1 LARIKLEGVSRQYGE
16 AIVLQP
22 TDLEI
27 GEGEFVTLL
36 GPSGCGKTTTLRI
49 VAGFVRPSEGR
60 IFLSGQDVTDL
71 PPQKRNVGMV
81 FQDYALF
88 PHLTVAQNIGFGLAA
103 RGAKPAA
110 IAERVEALLDLVQ
123 LGPLAHRRPA
133 QLSGGQQQRVALA
146 RAIAH
151 PPSVLLMDEPFAALD
166 RQLREALQLELR
178 RIQRTLG
185 VTTLFVTHDHG
196 EALSLSDRVAI
207 MSGGRILQMGT
218 PQSVYRQP
226 TSRFAARFLG
236 DVNLA
241 EGKIVGGEGE
251 WVLVE
256 AAGRVL
262 RAPQRAFEG
271 PIDLGVRPEHLMI
284 VGRDPEL
291 RLRNRLDAEIASRIF
306 QGGRLKLVARI
317 AGAAWT
323 LEVPD
328 DANAPVEGDHIVLGW
343 DPTDTLVFDQ

>member
-1 LARIKLEGVSRQYGE
+1 
-16 AIVLQP
+16 
-22 TDLEI
+22 
-27 GEGEFVTLL
+27 
-36 GPSGCGKTTTLRI
+36 
-49 VAGFVRPSEGR
+49 
-60 IFLSGQDVTDL
+60 
-71 PPQKRNVGMV
+71 
-81 FQDYALF
+81 
-88 PHLTVAQNIGFGLAA
+88 
-103 RGAKPAA
+103 
-110 IAERVEALLDLVQ
+110 
-123 LGPLAHRRPA
+123 
-133 QLSGGQQQRVALA
+133 
-146 RAIAH
+146 
-151 PPSVLLMDEPFAALD
+151 MDEPFAALD